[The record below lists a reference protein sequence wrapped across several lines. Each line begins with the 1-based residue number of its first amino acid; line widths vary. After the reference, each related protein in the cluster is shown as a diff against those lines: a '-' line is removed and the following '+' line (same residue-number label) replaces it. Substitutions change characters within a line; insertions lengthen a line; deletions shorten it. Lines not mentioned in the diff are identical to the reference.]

1 MTFFTI
7 NNTQLND
14 TVAEAIV
21 HREREIFAYDLNI
34 ANYEGTLAALP
45 QGDWPAE
52 LSQYRT
58 ATLDQ
63 VPDEYDAIVTE
74 YQFKDRLHYLL
85 KTERAERL
93 KTFKIYEA
101 LVDRIPEADRVELIT
116 AAVARIDSQVAQG

>member
-14 TVAEAIV
+14 TIAESIV

-52 LSQYRT
+52 LIQYRT

-74 YQFKDRLHYLL
+74 YQFKDRLYYLL

-101 LVDRIPEADRVELIT
+101 LVNRIPEADRVELIT
-116 AAVARIDSQVAQG
+116 AAVARIDSQG

>member
-1 MTFFTI
+1 MTFFTT
-7 NNTQLND
+7 NLSQLNT
-14 TVAEAIV
+14 TVAETIV

-34 ANYEGTLAALP
+34 SNYEGILASLP

-52 LSQYRT
+52 LVQYRT

-63 VPDEYDAIVTE
+63 VPDEHDAVVTE

-101 LVDRIPEADRVELIT
+101 LVNRIPEADRVELIT
-116 AAVARIDSQVAQG
+116 AAAARIDLQG

>member
-14 TVAEAIV
+14 TIAESIV

-52 LSQYRT
+52 LIQYRN

-101 LVDRIPEADRVELIT
+101 LVERLPEADRVNLIT
-116 AAVARIDSQVAQG
+116 AAVTRIDSQG

>member
-1 MTFFTI
+1 MTFFTTNVSQQNSTI
-7 NNTQLND
+7 
-14 TVAEAIV
+14 AETIV

-34 ANYEGTLAALP
+34 SNYESILATLP
-45 QGDWPAE
+45 QGDWPVE
-52 LSQYRT
+52 LAQYRT

-63 VPDEYDAIVTE
+63 VPDEHDATVTE

-101 LVDRIPEADRVELIT
+101 LVNQLPEADRVSLIT
-116 AAVARIDSQVAQG
+116 AAVARIDSQG